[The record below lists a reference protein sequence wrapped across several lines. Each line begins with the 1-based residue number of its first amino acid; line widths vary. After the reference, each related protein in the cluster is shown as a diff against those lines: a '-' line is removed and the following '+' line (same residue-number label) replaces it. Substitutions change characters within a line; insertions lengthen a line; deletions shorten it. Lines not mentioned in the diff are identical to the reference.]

1 MWAVTVRVELGPLD
15 GLALESVENSRSC
28 EAGRRY
34 SLSSKSSA
42 NRFLVIFHTMNAM
55 MPSTATPPATDNP
68 MIVDFPT
75 DLGAS
80 SVFPWLSS
88 EVALA
93 DVDDDVP
100 EGVCVMTTV
109 TTSPSSFVDAEL
121 ERIIEGVGVWV
132 GGGVV
137 FAPAV
142 LLGGADVVLGG

>member
-1 MWAVTVRVELGPLD
+1 MWAVAVRVELGPLD
-15 GLALESVENSRSC
+15 RLALESVENNRSC

-55 MPSTATPPATDNP
+55 IPSTATPPATDNP

-75 DLGAS
+75 DLDAL
-80 SVFPWLSS
+80 SVFPWLSP

-93 DVDDDVP
+93 EADDDVP
-100 EGVCVMTTV
+100 EGVSVMTTV
-109 TTSPSSFVDAEL
+109 TTSPASFVDAEL
-121 ERIIEGVGVWV
+121 ERIIEGVDIWV

-137 FAPAV
+137 IAAV